1 MDSTTQEL
9 RHRTKDDS
17 PITSQDDNITNTES
31 KKPQQP
37 WLVWAEGGFHE
48 NPAALGSYLAQLGL
62 SLLWDPIFF
71 KMNAAKVGLFVCLA
85 QMATMFN
92 CYRMFG
98 KVNRTAGDLV
108 KLCMYKDAI
117 LMFTPVSL
125 MDLYNVYRVDI
136 KYQDFEPNQD
146 GPW

>member
-31 KKPQQP
+31 KNPQQP

-48 NPAALGSYLAQLGL
+48 NPSAMGSYLAQLGL

-85 QMATMFN
+85 QIAAMFN

-108 KLCMYKDAI
+108 KLCMVWCG
-117 LMFTPVSL
+117 LLTLVN
-125 MDLYNVYRVDI
+125 LYFVV
-136 KYQDFEPNQD
+136 
-146 GPW
+146 